1 MNTRKRLAAMRKAG
15 VLPEQGTPPPPNP
28 ACVVLA
34 DQPCEHALAD
44 RELNGLLYDYEQN
57 VRSGFTAII
66 DTLKTLSDC
75 QHTMNF
81 VEEAQRIAVERLGYE
96 LPVELLEDSWIA
108 GLDLRALHAWC
119 TFQAIRI
126 CVERAPV
133 DQRPLQER
141 SLLDVD
147 FIQSC
152 GYHTLDISPCADGR
166 LQGLVP
172 FIFRLAP
179 NDAVAVKAYA
189 GAMFDI
195 EDDILDWTQRELHR
209 LSGGIPGGEEANYL
223 KIAVYHYSTS
233 NPNHEGCAAHGSS
246 DRVAVESAL
255 ARLNELRAAIDN
267 TFGLGAA
274 PDILL
279 IGVDTDIDAIRVHLP
294 DAKGDISPHRY
305 VESFQIYHD
314 TIGMTA
320 EQARAHIDTAITEA
334 EHAEGWARGAGQT
347 PEGIRCLILHL
358 LEANLSQIEYVIE
371 HHEGRYQ
378 VIGHNERFICV
389 GEAMSELQ
397 LRNKFYFAHLDTVEE
412 GANDMDVGI
421 RIFTGLNL
429 RHGLGVPVLIHFH
442 YSSRVPGARERAI
455 TRCMRVK
462 DAVQAR
468 YPQLQKNHRLFC
480 QMAISDIHGSE
491 RCTFVEDEPETIG
504 H

>member
-15 VLPEQGTPPPPNP
+15 VLPEQAPPPPPNP
-28 ACVVLA
+28 ACVVVA

-44 RELNGLLYDYEQN
+44 RELNRQLYDYEQN

-75 QHTMNF
+75 QPTMNF
-81 VEEAQRIAVERLGYE
+81 VEEAQRLAVERLGYE

-119 TFQAIRI
+119 TFQAIKT

-141 SLLDVD
+141 SLLDAA
-147 FIQSC
+147 FIQCC

-172 FIFRLAP
+172 FILRLAP

-223 KIAVYHYSTS
+223 KVAVYHYSTS
-233 NPNHEGCAAHGSS
+233 NPNHEGCAAHGSNE
-246 DRVAVESAL
+246 RVAVESAL

-267 TFGLGAA
+267 TFGIGAA

-279 IGVDTDIDAIRVHLP
+279 LGVDTDIDAIRVHLP

-320 EQARAHIDTAITEA
+320 EHARAHIDAAITEA

-347 PEGIRCLILHL
+347 PAGIRRLILHL
-358 LEANLSQIEYVIE
+358 LEANLSQIEYVIQ
-371 HHEGRYQ
+371 HHEGRYRG
-378 VIGHNERFICV
+378 IGHNERFICV

-421 RIFTGLNL
+421 RIFTGLNV

-442 YSSRVPGARERAI
+442 YSQRVPGARERAI

-462 DAVQAR
+462 EAVQAR
-468 YPQLQKNHRLFC
+468 YPELHRNHRLFC

-491 RCTFVEDEPETIG
+491 RCTFVEDEPEIIG